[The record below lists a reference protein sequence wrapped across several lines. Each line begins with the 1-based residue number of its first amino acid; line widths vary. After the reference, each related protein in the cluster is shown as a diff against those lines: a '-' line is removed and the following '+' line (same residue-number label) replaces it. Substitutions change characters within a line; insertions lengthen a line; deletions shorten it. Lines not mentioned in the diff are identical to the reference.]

1 MLNESVEALRHIAT
15 TSLFMQNEQKSSM
28 SLSNRIVPIIKEP
41 DIPTNAGNATI
52 SVLPHITLKCDNC
65 ICKEIFALTCLLV
78 AYLQCILI
86 SFASFITQYLQ

>member
-41 DIPTNAGNATI
+41 GILNNTGNAT
-52 SVLPHITLKCDNC
+52 LL
-65 ICKEIFALTCLLV
+65 IF
-78 AYLQCILI
+78 YFQI
-86 SFASFITQYLQ
+86 

>member
-41 DIPTNAGNATI
+41 DIPTNAGNATY
-52 SVLPHITLKCDNC
+52 SVLCHIQFT
-65 ICKEIFALTCLLV
+65 
-78 AYLQCILI
+78 YSSQYI
-86 SFASFITQYLQ
+86 SRPIVSA